1 VLCGSLGHSSIF
13 GQVGN
18 GGLSLLVN
26 FCEPNCLIIK
36 CHSSLWRLPN
46 WQRPQKGVKIA
57 DCHHLAHAHL
67 PPHRPFENWP
77 KRVGICGKY
86 TYEHIYTY
94 IYLRVFGVGFTRCQ
108 NSWCLAD
115 YVSWRCSDAVVA
127 IAVAIMQRWKIVTNF
142 SLDVFPFSEFF
153 LLRVSK
159 RFSFELRIV
168 FVCLRF
174 I

>member
-1 VLCGSLGHSSIF
+1 MILLGQHTFCGAAASASAASSAYKNFHLICYLASHSAHFSMALCCVGLWAIPASLAKWGM
-13 GQVGN
+13 

-86 TYEHIYTY
+86 TYEHIYT
-94 IYLRVFGVGFTRCQ
+94 
-108 NSWCLAD
+108 
-115 YVSWRCSDAVVA
+115 
-127 IAVAIMQRWKIVTNF
+127 
-142 SLDVFPFSEFF
+142 
-153 LLRVSK
+153 
-159 RFSFELRIV
+159 
-168 FVCLRF
+168 
-174 I
+174 